1 MYRSCAIAILIV
13 LSGCSSPAEWRKVPR
28 LALDLNHVAEPH
40 RFEHLAIT
48 GFNVDAVVKIEAA
61 LVFDRLG
68 NRDPCGFSRV
78 VLGRFKVRQFNALF
92 IWSINVIEQMEV
104 EPRHVTK
111 TLGGPQSC
119 YSRTCTYAKGINVQ
133 QNLRTGCST
142 VTLAVFIPRR
152 TQRKR
157 LLRFYVCFRPIPA
170 ISMAHCRTSN
180 FC

>member
-104 EPRHVTK
+104 EPRHVTENAG
-111 TLGGPQSC
+111 LASELLQLQ
-119 YSRTCTYAKGINVQ
+119 RLTYAKGINVQ
-133 QNLRTGCST
+133 QNLRQA
-142 VTLAVFIPRR
+142 AVRSP
-152 TQRKR
+152 
-157 LLRFYVCFRPIPA
+157 
-170 ISMAHCRTSN
+170 
-180 FC
+180 